1 MKRGP
6 SCWGL
11 EQLGG
16 IGVDLVLANAQ
27 RIFVTGRA
35 NFSEQSGRI
44 ERCGLGARVAAR
56 NYGITLTVAP
66 RLPVFHS
73 ALRFP
78 MESAFEREGFIVQA
92 SA

>member
-1 MKRGP
+1 M
-6 SCWGL
+6 S
-11 EQLGG
+11 
-16 IGVDLVLANAQ
+16 
-27 RIFVTGRA
+27 
-35 NFSEQSGRI
+35 I
-44 ERCGLGARVAAR
+44 ELCGLGAKVAAR
-56 NYGITLTVAP
+56 NYGITLTAAP

>member
-1 MKRGP
+1 M
-6 SCWGL
+6 S
-11 EQLGG
+11 EQLSG
-16 IGVDLVLANAQ
+16 IGVDLVLASAH

-35 NFSEQSGRI
+35 GLPEPSVSI
-44 ERCGLGARVAAR
+44 ELCGLGAKVAAR
-56 NYGITLTVAP
+56 NDGVTLNVAP

-78 MESAFEREGFIVQA
+78 MESAFEREGFIIQA